1 MGRYLPVRTVA
12 ISLDSI
18 LALLPVI
25 TRFFPRRQDLQRTR
39 TIGKMN
45 HQPLILYNY
54 ENKTQV
60 TDFRTSFMLMQ
71 NISAGARGPIGINS
85 EPVTTPI
92 AIY

>member
-1 MGRYLPVRTVA
+1 MKT
-12 ISLDSI
+12 
-18 LALLPVI
+18 
-25 TRFFPRRQDLQRTR
+25 
-39 TIGKMN
+39 
-45 HQPLILYNY
+45 YNRP
-54 ENKTQV
+54 ETQV